1 VLMLAANPGR
11 VKEIVPVDLP
21 SDRALAIRETPQF
34 VQLAAH
40 LRQVLETC

>member
-1 VLMLAANPGR
+1 MLAANPGR
-11 VKEIVPVDLP
+11 VKEIVPVNLP
-21 SDRALAIRETPQF
+21 PDRGLSIRETPEF